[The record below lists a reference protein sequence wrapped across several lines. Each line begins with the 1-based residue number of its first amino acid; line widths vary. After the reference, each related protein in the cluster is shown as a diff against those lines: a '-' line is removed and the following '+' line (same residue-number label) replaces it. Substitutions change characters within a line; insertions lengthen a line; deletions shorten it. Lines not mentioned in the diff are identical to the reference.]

1 MSDKPNLLQMFLSVL
16 AACFGVQS
24 SHNQERDFAAG
35 HTWAWMLLG
44 LVVMGLFVVFVIALV
59 SWALSLAGA

>member
-1 MSDKPNLLQMFLSVL
+1 MSHKPNLIQMFLSVL

-44 LVVMGLFVVFVIALV
+44 LAAMGLFVVFVIFLV
-59 SWALSLAGA
+59 SWALSIGGA